1 MLLDPEIEEVVELI
15 YATHNFDFRNYARSS
30 FSRRLHRVMAIMNFS
45 SKADLIEYIST
56 VKNFNSF
63 VEEITVNT
71 TEMFRDP
78 GFWLAIKQKVL
89 PLLNVH
95 QNIKIWHAAC
105 SSGEEVISMQI
116 FLRELG
122 IENKVITYATDIDL
136 TILEKAK
143 AATYSAKSLPVN
155 QSNYT
160 AAGGKY
166 DLNKYIKL
174 KTNNSY
180 TFKEELLENVIFEK
194 FDLVQD
200 VKYTK
205 FDLILCRNV
214 LIYFDFDLQ
223 EKVINKFISSLF
235 SQGFIAIGQNETIL
249 NSVNLSNLN
258 LFDSVEKIYR
268 SNR

>member
-1 MLLDPEIEEVVELI
+1 MLLDSEIEEVAELI
-15 YATHNFDFRNYARSS
+15 YSTHNFDFRNYARSS
-30 FSRRLHRVMAIMNFS
+30 FSRRLYRFMSIMKFS

-56 VKNFNSF
+56 AKNFNSF

-78 GFWLAIKQKVL
+78 SFWVAIKQNVL

-116 FLRELG
+116 ILRELE
-122 IENKVITYATDIDL
+122 IENKVITYATDIDSA
-136 TILEKAK
+136 ILEKART
-143 AATYSAKSLPVN
+143 ATYSEKSLISN
-155 QSNYT
+155 QANYI
-160 AAGGKY
+160 AAGGEY
-166 DLNKYIKL
+166 DLTRYIKL

-180 TFKEELLENVIFEK
+180 TFKEELLENVIFKK

-200 VKYTK
+200 IKYTK

-249 NSVNLSNLN
+249 NSSNLSNLN